1 MTDELPVEEFYAIF
15 VSKYD
20 TLKGRRWTDTVKDV
34 NFIESFLERGDAILD
49 VGCGTGRH
57 CLELAKRGYKVAGI
71 DVSDAM
77 LSKARKKAKR
87 KGFQIEFKYGD
98 MRNIPV
104 DDESFDCVICL
115 YSAFCHLLR
124 KRDRKKAIAEMR
136 RVLKKGGTAIIGI
149 TNWSYIKK
157 IYKGEVIVED
167 AKVELIPKKKRTI
180 THTERMRDGEIK
192 TRLYYCNALEFKDLM
207 QGFDVKFYGDYN
219 RNVEYKKDSRYLI
232 AVGRK
237 IQEP

>member
-1 MTDELPVEEFYAIF
+1 MTDELSVEEFYAIF

-98 MRNIPV
+98 MRNIPAE
-104 DDESFDCVICL
+104 DGSFDCVICL
-115 YSAFCHLLR
+115 YSAFCHILR

-136 RVLKKGGTAIIGI
+136 RVLKKDGIAIIGI

-157 IYKGEVIVED
+157 IYEGEVTIEGC
-167 AKVELIPKKKRTI
+167 KVEPVPEKKRTI
-180 THTERMRDGEIK
+180 IHTEKMRDGEIK
-192 TRLYYCNALEFKDLM
+192 TRLYYCDVPEFNDLL

-219 RNVEYKKDSRYLI
+219 RDIGYNKDSRYLI